1 MSKKDDIQML
11 IDTILFYKTK
21 TQTRDMKKQ
30 IQKLQQKLDKLNDKK
45 Q

>member
-21 TQTRDMKKQ
+21 TQTRDMKKR